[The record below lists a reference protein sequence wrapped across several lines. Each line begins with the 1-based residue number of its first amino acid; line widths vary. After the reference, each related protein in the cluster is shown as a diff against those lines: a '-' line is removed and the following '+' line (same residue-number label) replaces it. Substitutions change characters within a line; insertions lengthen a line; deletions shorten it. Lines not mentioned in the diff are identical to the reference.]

1 MSGDRLSQ
9 NDQVVTFTLVELLT
23 QLVFVAMLLAVVLR
37 DEVEQ
42 KFADPGREIQQ
53 LKNEVL
59 KLKRQNAD
67 LRRKNAYLEDQL
79 RLRSTGY
86 QPSEKFVPVSAEKF
100 RKYTDW
106 TRKQARGGKDLPP
119 CASLP
124 GFVLAIRFPAGGI
137 AGKWIGPGQA
147 DQSSIPGMTR
157 LASGE
162 ILDKGA
168 FRAAAAAANGWA
180 RKQTPSCAL
189 RVRIDAGSMVDT
201 RKQGLVRQYFYE
213 VTR

>member
-1 MSGDRLSQ
+1 MNGDQLSQ

-42 KFADPGREIQQ
+42 KFADPAREIEQ
-53 LKNEVL
+53 LKAEILEL
-59 KLKRQNAD
+59 KKINAD

-79 RLRSTGY
+79 RLRPTGY
-86 QPSEKFVPVSAEKF
+86 QPSEKFVPVSADQFK
-100 RKYTDW
+100 KYEDW
-106 TRKQARGGKDLPP
+106 VRKQARGGKDLPP

-124 GFVLAIRFPAGGI
+124 GFVLSIRFPEGGI
-137 AGKWIGPGQA
+137 AGKWIGP
-147 DQSSIPGMTR
+147 DKTDPSSIPGMAK

-162 ILDKGA
+162 VLDKSA
-168 FRAAAAAANGWA
+168 FRNAASAANSWA
-180 RKQTPSCAL
+180 RRQTPSCAL